1 VALTFDQVSGLTHSI
16 INEGLADNIYDSNPL
31 FMHLK
36 EKGRI
41 SLDGGDSIKLPITYK
56 KLEAVGSFQNYGLL
70 STLPTESETA
80 AEYDWKRYYCN
91 IVISRHELLR
101 NSGESAAVNLLR
113 GKIRNGEMALE
124 DAMATDLFSANADS
138 ATGILGLRQMVK
150 ASGLAGGIN
159 SSDFAGWASD
169 IDATTSALVLSSMEQ
184 AYLDAS
190 IGQDAP
196 DIIVTTK
203 REFRRFWLKLQAVQ
217 RFGEGMKVNGGF
229 QYLLFN
235 GVPVFHDSHCPGTSN
250 TADNHMFFLN
260 SRWLYLFVHSDD
272 AFKVERIG
280 RIAEQDIVVNQVT
293 TTVVF
298 ATDNRRMHSAMTT
311 LKENP

>member
-1 VALTFDQVSGLTHSI
+1 
-16 INEGLADNIYDSNPL
+16 
-31 FMHLK
+31 MHMK

-41 SLDGGDSIKLPITYK
+41 AKSGGDSIKLPITYK
-56 KLEAVGSFQNYGLL
+56 AIEAAGSFSDYGLL

-80 AEYDWKRYYCN
+80 AEYTWKRYYCN
-91 IVISRHELLR
+91 VVISRAEMLR

-113 GKIRNGEMALE
+113 GKIRNGQLALE
-124 DAMATDLFSANADS
+124 NQLGTDMFSTNDGS
-138 ATGILGLRQMVK
+138 GTGIVGLRQMVK
-150 ASGLAGGIN
+150 ATGAVGGIN
-159 SSDFAGWASD
+159 ATDFAGWASD

-190 IGQDAP
+190 VGMDAP

-217 RFGEGMKVNGGF
+217 RFGEGLQVSGGF

-250 TADNHMFFLN
+250 TANNHMFFLN
-260 SRWLYLFVHSDD
+260 SRWLYLFIHSDD
-272 AFKVERIG
+272 DFYSRKVAEV
-280 RIAEQDIVVNQVT
+280 AEQDIVVNKT
-293 TTVVF
+293 TATMVF
-298 ATDNRRMHSAMTT
+298 ATDNRRMHSAMTV